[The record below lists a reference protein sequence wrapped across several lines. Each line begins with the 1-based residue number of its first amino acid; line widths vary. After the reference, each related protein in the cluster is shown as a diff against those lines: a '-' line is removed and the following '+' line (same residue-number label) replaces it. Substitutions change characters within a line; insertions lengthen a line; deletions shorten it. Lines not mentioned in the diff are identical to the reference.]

1 MRISIQKAFT
11 FEFINM
17 RRIEFV
23 IDDINDGIQIRDYLK
38 NFGVS
43 ASLLTKLKQTEN
55 GITKNGEFA
64 RAIDYVNEGDVLA
77 IAITNKGT
85 SPRKLYRDDVELIY
99 NDEDILVLNKPPY
112 MPVHE
117 SRNHQ
122 GDTLA
127 NVSAC
132 YLDED
137 TSFRAVYRL
146 DRDTSGLV
154 LIAKNE
160 LAACKLAGK
169 IKKDYY
175 AICQGELSG
184 NGTIDLPIGRVGDS
198 IIKRGVFDY
207 GERAVTHW
215 QAIDNYSGNTL
226 LKINLETGR
235 THQIRVHFSHIG
247 HSLLGD
253 TLYDGSTD
261 RISRQALHCKKIYF
275 THPITSKKM
284 AIECDFPEDFKR
296 VIQAIKY

>member
-1 MRISIQKAFT
+1 MRK
-11 FEFINM
+11 
-17 RRIEFV
+17 IEFT
-23 IDDINDGIQIRDYLK
+23 IDAENNGIQIRDYLR

-43 ASLLTKLKQTEN
+43 SALLTKLKQTEN

-64 RAIDYVNEGDVLA
+64 RAIEQIHTGDILTIS
-77 IAITNKGT
+77 IANKGKA
-85 SPRKLYRDDVELIY
+85 PNKLYREDVELIY
-99 NDEDILVLNKPPY
+99 RDEDILVLSKPPY

-132 YLDED
+132 YLEED
-137 TSFRAVYRL
+137 TAFRAVYRL

-160 LAACKLAGK
+160 LSACKLAGK

-175 AICQGELSG
+175 AVCQGELNG
-184 NGTIDLPIGRVGDS
+184 KGTIDLPIGRVGDS
-198 IIKRGVFDY
+198 IIKRGVFDN

-215 QAIDNYSGNTL
+215 QAVEHYGGNTL

-247 HSLLGD
+247 HPLLGD
-253 TLYDGSTD
+253 TLYNGCTD
-261 RISRQALHCKKIYF
+261 RISRQALHCKRIDF
-275 THPITSKKM
+275 THPVTNKKM
-284 AIECDFPEDFKR
+284 TIECDFPVDFKK
-296 VIQAIKY
+296 VMMQEVQKSEQ